1 MLKRIT
7 ALALLG
13 ATIGVAGLPAQDLG
27 TRIQRLEDGT
37 GHFAFT
43 SRPGICGNGRG
54 MINDRSRG
62 MVRNQSDGWSEA
74 CTEGPIQVVVRVSNG
89 KATKLDAY
97 VGGDGTRG
105 SAGTDLGRVSAP
117 AAVDWL
123 LKTAETADDRPG
135 SEAIF
140 IATLA
145 DSVTPWP
152 RLFRIARNQD
162 IRRDTRRAA
171 IFWLGQAAGD
181 VATEGLAG
189 MAEDE
194 SEDDDIRSHAIFALS
209 QMKDPA
215 AVTAL
220 IRVAK
225 TSPSAEARKKS
236 IFWLGQSDDPRALEL
251 FEELLAGR

>member
-7 ALALLG
+7 IL
-13 ATIGVAGLPAQDLG
+13 VAGLSLMAISAQAQDLG
-27 TRIQRLEDGT
+27 TRIQRLGDGT

-43 SRPGICGNGRG
+43 SRPGICGNGKG
-54 MINDRSRG
+54 LINDRSRG
-62 MVRNQSDGWSEA
+62 MVRNQRDGWSET
-74 CTEGPIQVVVRVSNG
+74 CTEGPIQVVVRVSNSRV
-89 KATKLDAY
+89 TKLEAF
-97 VGGDGTRG
+97 VGGDGARG

-123 LKTAETADDRPG
+123 LTMAEAADDRPG
-135 SEAIF
+135 SEAVF

-152 RLFRIARNQD
+152 RLFGIARNQD
-162 IRRDTRRAA
+162 VRRDTRRAA

-181 VATEGLAG
+181 VATRGLAD

-209 QMKDPA
+209 QMEDPA

-225 TSPSAEARKKS
+225 TSPSAEARRKS
-236 IFWLGQSDDPRALEL
+236 IFWLGQSEDPRALDL
-251 FEELLAGR
+251 FEDLLAKGR